1 MLSTAEIEKLLQ
13 SLQEATSPQEK
24 QRILDLL
31 SAHESA
37 LLQHLETEFQSATG
51 MPAADPAQQAATYQQ
66 LLERTGQHPAIRM
79 VPHRNWKRTIR
90 VAAAVLLIGGGS
102 LGLWKLLDYRH
113 TNNMVAKAPVYAPA
127 AMDTL
132 FNQESHVV
140 NQLFPDGSEVAL
152 EPGSY
157 VSYQRDF
164 IHNKKVYLEGAATF
178 TVKND
183 PVHPFSVV
191 AGPLE
196 VRDLGTIFYI
206 HDQPGTVNV
215 KLLKGKV
222 LIHSLKA
229 HPGTLHD
236 DVVMQPGQLFSMD
249 KLHETFVITELEK
262 ATKPAGPQPARKAS
276 YNLDFQNASLAS
288 VFKTLEGR
296 FGKKIIYKSDAIND
310 KLFTGNLAN
319 QPNIE
324 HAIKLICISNNLQF
338 EIQGDAIIIH

>member
-1 MLSTAEIEKLLQ
+1 MLSTEEIEKLLQ
-13 SLQEATSPQEK
+13 ALQEATAPEEQ

-31 SAHESA
+31 SAHENA
-37 LLQHLETEFQSATG
+37 LLQHLEAEFQSATG
-51 MPAADPAQQAATYQQ
+51 MPAADGEQQAATYQQ
-66 LLERTGQHPAIRM
+66 LLERTGQHPAIRTL
-79 VPHRNWKRTIR
+79 PGRNWKRMIR

-102 LGLWKLLDYRH
+102 LGLWKLLGYQH
-113 TNNMVAKAPVYAPA
+113 TNNNILALGPVHAP

-132 FNQESHVV
+132 FNPGSHVV
-140 NQLFPDGSEVAL
+140 SQRFPDGSEVAL

-157 VSYQRDF
+157 ASYHRDF
-164 IHNKKVYLEGAATF
+164 IHNKQVYLKGAATF

-191 AGPLE
+191 IGQLE

-206 HDQPGTVNV
+206 HDQPDAVKV

-222 LIHSLKA
+222 LIHSLSA
-229 HPGTLHD
+229 HPGALHD
-236 DVVMQPGQLFSMD
+236 DTVMKPGQLFSMD
-249 KLHETFVITELEK
+249 KLRQTFAITEPEK
-262 ATKPAGPQPARKAS
+262 ATRAAGAQPAPKSS

-319 QPNIE
+319 QPNME
-324 HAIKLICISNNLQF
+324 NAIKLICISNNLQF
-338 EIQGDAIIIH
+338 EVQGDAIIIH